1 LLGLQHQVSRLAWD
15 AGLELFRSAGSS
27 AAVNGHPMQRYF
39 RDLATY
45 RSNANHQMD
54 FTATRIGQAAL
65 GLQPNG

>member
-1 LLGLQHQVSRLAWD
+1 
-15 AGLELFRSAGSS
+15 
-27 AAVNGHPMQRYF
+27 MQRYF